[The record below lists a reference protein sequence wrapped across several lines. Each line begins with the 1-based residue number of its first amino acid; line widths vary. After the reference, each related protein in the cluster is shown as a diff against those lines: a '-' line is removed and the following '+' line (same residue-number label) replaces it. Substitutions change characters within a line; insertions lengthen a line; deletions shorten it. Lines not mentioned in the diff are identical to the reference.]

1 MGSEPGRKVAKI
13 VFARSGDRCAMQ
25 DCRKPL
31 VLDRTS
37 GGDSEVLIGKI
48 AHIAGNNPSSARY
61 DKAMS
66 DDERNMADNLMA
78 VCPTCHDR
86 IDAQTRTYTTEKLHK
101 IKEDHEAWV
110 RETLEKNLHEIT
122 FPELDKVISRVITMF
137 AEPDGLHAIVPVIK
151 LHEKIVKNKM
161 SAWTEDL
168 IGIGLTRVNT
178 VANCINESADA
189 TLSDRLKAGMVREY
203 RRLRNTGWD
212 GDELFDAMWKITGK
226 NHGAKQSAAGL
237 AVLVYFFEACEVFER

>member
-1 MGSEPGRKVAKI
+1 MGGEPGREVAKI
-13 VFARSGDRCAMQ
+13 VFARSGDLCAMQ
-25 DCRKPL
+25 DCRKLL

-48 AHIAGNNPSSARY
+48 AHIAGNNPGSARY
-61 DKAMS
+61 DEAMS
-66 DDERNMADNLMA
+66 DDERNLADNLMA
-78 VCPTCHDR
+78 VCPTCHNR

-122 FPELDKVISRVITMF
+122 FPELDKVISRVIARL
-137 AEPDGLHAIVPVIK
+137 AEPGESRTIVPAIK

-168 IGIGLTRVNT
+168 IGIGLTRVKL

-189 TLSDRLKAGMVREY
+189 TLANRLKAGMVREY
-203 RRLRNTGWD
+203 RRIRNKGWD
-212 GDELFDAMWKITGK
+212 GDELFDAMWKMTSK
-226 NHGAKQSAAGL
+226 DDGAKRSAAGL